1 MVIAEVTLVP
11 VGTGGPSVSP
21 YVKAAFDALEDS
33 GLKCTLDPMGTTI
46 EGDSAEEVFAAL
58 ASARE
63 AVFEEGVE
71 RVYMVLKMDE
81 RRDKNRSAGDMARS
95 VKGE

>member
-11 VGTGGPSVSP
+11 IGTDGPSASR
-21 YVKAAFDALEDS
+21 YVKAAFEALENS
-33 GLKCTLDPMGTTI
+33 GLKCTLNPMGTTI
-46 EGDSAEEVFAAL
+46 EADSVEEVFSAL
-58 ASARE
+58 AAARE

-81 RRDKNRSAGDMARS
+81 RRDKDRTAEDMARS
-95 VKGE
+95 VQGD